1 VFHPVELAL
10 AGEWRAVRQRRLEL
24 VGEQREHR
32 LMAQLLLVVHVL
44 VAQRDADGPLPDQGW
59 QRMQHLV
66 LLAAIHKARSN
77 RLDQPNRLIAAP
89 QQ

>member
-1 VFHPVELAL
+1 
-10 AGEWRAVRQRRLEL
+10 
-24 VGEQREHR
+24 
-32 LMAQLLLVVHVL
+32 LVVHVL